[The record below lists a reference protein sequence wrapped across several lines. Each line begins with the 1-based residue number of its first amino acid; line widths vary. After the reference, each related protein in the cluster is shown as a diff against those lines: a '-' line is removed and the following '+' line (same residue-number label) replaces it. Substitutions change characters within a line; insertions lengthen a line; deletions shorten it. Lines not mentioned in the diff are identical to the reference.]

1 MFPRGNHLV
10 LRNGVGEK
18 NICIAAML
26 WIDGCIC
33 FCNSRGPPIS
43 YGHRLMPGNERN
55 TTTAGP
61 AARAYAEAVAD
72 GV

>member
-1 MFPRGNHLV
+1 MVAFVFAIPGAPQFLM
-10 LRNGVGEK
+10 GIG
-18 NICIAAML
+18 
-26 WIDGCIC
+26 
-33 FCNSRGPPIS
+33 
-43 YGHRLMPGNERN
+43 LMPGNERN